1 MGRSLAGLHSLPGCC
16 AAAAA
21 LRCCCPAAALR
32 CCCAVP
38 RGAGCSAPS
47 SAMATK
53 PKKNAETSTSL
64 QTRTRM
70 VTETLRYHL
79 CVTLRLLHF
88 WFSSIFEKSTNLQA
102 PSETTQRI
110 TIADDCAQ
118 TSALHAPILPFHVT
132 PAAPVLPLPVPAIHA
147 HPCLLLLLACLL
159 SHYKTNYKTLP
170 PFKRQRSTSDKP
182 KPNR

>member
-1 MGRSLAGLHSLPGCC
+1 MERVGGHGRYKPSCFFLRRVDVFLADLRLYACGSSQGPRLGTDALAELGAPARLVSRSLSGLHSPPGCC
-16 AAAAA
+16 ATAAA

-88 WFSSIFEKSTNLQA
+88 WFSSIFEKSTNLQ
-102 PSETTQRI
+102 T
-110 TIADDCAQ
+110 
-118 TSALHAPILPFHVT
+118 
-132 PAAPVLPLPVPAIHA
+132 
-147 HPCLLLLLACLL
+147 HPCLLLLLA
-159 SHYKTNYKTLP
+159 
-170 PFKRQRSTSDKP
+170 
-182 KPNR
+182 